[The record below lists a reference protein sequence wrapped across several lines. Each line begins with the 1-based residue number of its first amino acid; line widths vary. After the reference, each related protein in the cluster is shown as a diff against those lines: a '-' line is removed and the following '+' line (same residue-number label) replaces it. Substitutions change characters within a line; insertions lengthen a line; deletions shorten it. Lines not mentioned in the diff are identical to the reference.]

1 MDRKLSGELGEKLVA
16 KYYKRK
22 WYKLLCT
29 NYTTRFGEIDVIVKK
44 GDTVVFVEVKTRK
57 NADFMAAKE
66 AVTPSKQHKIRTTAS
81 IFLQE
86 YELSDAF
93 VRFDVAE
100 VYINEKGRTINII
113 TDAF

>member
-1 MDRKLSGELGEKLVA
+1 MDTKQIGDLGEKLVV

-44 GDTVVFVEVKTRK
+44 GNTIVFIEVKTRK
-57 NADFMAAKE
+57 NADFMLAKE
-66 AVTPSKQHKIRTTAS
+66 AVTPSKQNKIRTTAEL
-81 IFLQE
+81 FLQS
-86 YELSDAF
+86 YDLPDAF

-100 VYINEKGRTINII
+100 VYINEKGRSINII